1 MEHFKVCMSKYATF
15 QGRARRS
22 EFWFFQLFVLIISFG
37 IQIAGIILTAITGSE
52 VIVSVFSIA
61 SIIFSLAIL
70 LPSISVTVRRLHD
83 TDRSGWFYW
92 ISLIPLVGFILLLI
106 WLCTEGNQGDNRFG
120 SDPKQK

>member
-37 IQIAGIILTAITGSE
+37 IQIVGIILTAITGSE
-52 VIVSVFSIA
+52 VIASVFGIA